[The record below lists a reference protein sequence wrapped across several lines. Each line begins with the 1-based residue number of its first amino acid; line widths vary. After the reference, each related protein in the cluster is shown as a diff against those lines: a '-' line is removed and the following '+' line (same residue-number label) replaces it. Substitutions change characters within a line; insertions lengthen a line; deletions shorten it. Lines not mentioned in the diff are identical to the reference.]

1 MVKAKKAGRPAPEK
15 PSRCVVNLGDGN
27 KITIEGPAVGAGDD
41 AVAEL
46 LVKARKQLLREA
58 KRRDEADDKA
68 A

>member
-1 MVKAKKAGRPAPEK
+1 M
-15 PSRCVVNLGDGN
+15 VNLGGGN
-27 KITIEGPAVGAGDD
+27 KVTIEGPAVGSGDD